1 MKTSFIWLWF
11 LLYNFFHIY
20 YIQILEK
27 EMATHSSILVWK
39 IPWMEEP
46 GGLQSMGSQRVG
58 HDWKTTIPYSVFI
71 IFFLELRF
79 LNWKMRI
86 ITSTLS
92 TAQRYF
98 KKERQKAC
106 KIALRITK
114 HYVKPL
120 STLRWRVSM
129 TMYNYIKNERKGK
142 WYWLNWS
149 VVWTGGSLL
158 TPSISHIHACFLGL
172 PQTAPG

>member
-1 MKTSFIWLWF
+1 MWKHLSFGYGFCCII
-11 LLYNFFHIY
+11 FFHVY

-46 GGLQSMGSQRVG
+46 GGLQSMGSQRVR

-92 TAQRYF
+92 TSQRYF
-98 KKERQKAC
+98 KNERQKAY
-106 KIALRITK
+106 KIAFRITK
-114 HYVKPL
+114 HHYHHLDEESVWQCIII
-120 STLRWRVSM
+120 LRMREKENDTDLTGQLCELGAV
-129 TMYNYIKNERKGK
+129 
-142 WYWLNWS
+142 YWLHPY
-149 VVWTGGSLL
+149 L
-158 TPSISHIHACFLGL
+158 TSMPAF
-172 PQTAPG
+172 